1 MILKLGDIDLNPNMH
16 IPELDQSFG
25 VAMSYK
31 QTLSGGVR
39 VFQGSVTAG
48 RRLTLIA
55 TNDQGWITKENRDKL
70 LDLASRVGEP
80 LTLDSGNE
88 SYNVMLDH
96 SEGSAVSLT
105 PFVHRRIPL
114 KGDYYTGTIK
124 LITI

>member
-1 MILKLGDIDLNPNMH
+1 MDLNPNMH
-16 IPELDQSFG
+16 IHELDQSFG
-25 VAMSYK
+25 VGNELETRLYRV
-31 QTLSGGVR
+31 GFR

-88 SYNVMLDH
+88 SYKTLC
-96 SEGSAVSLT
+96 
-105 PFVHRRIPL
+105 
-114 KGDYYTGTIK
+114 
-124 LITI
+124 